1 MPDVSTQ
8 CGRPHMPTLGMSPA
22 SEFVRQAASDFVR
35 QAASDFVIGRGLG
48 NDARDGQGAYGP

>member
-1 MPDVSTQ
+1 
-8 CGRPHMPTLGMSPA
+8 MSPA

-48 NDARDGQGAYGP
+48 NDARDGQGADGP